1 LVVIFDQE
9 NRDNWIFF
17 QFLKKER
24 RMDNKELKK
33 LLAGMSL
40 VALLGS
46 SGLAV
51 SGCAATSGGSAASSQ
66 KDEAIEALRDE
77 SGDGSVSA

>member
-1 LVVIFDQE
+1 MD
-9 NRDNWIFF
+9 
-17 QFLKKER
+17 KK
-24 RMDNKELKK
+24 DLKK

-51 SGCAATSGGSAASSQ
+51 SGCVATTGGAAANDQ
-66 KDEAIEALRDE
+66 KDEAIDTSEHDE
-77 SGDGSVSA
+77 NEGNLTG